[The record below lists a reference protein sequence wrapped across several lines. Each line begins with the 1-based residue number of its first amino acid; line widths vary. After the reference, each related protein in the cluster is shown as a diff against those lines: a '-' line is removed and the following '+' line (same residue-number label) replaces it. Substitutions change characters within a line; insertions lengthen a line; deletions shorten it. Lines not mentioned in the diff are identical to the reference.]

1 MLGLNSAADRRH
13 LLARWTA
20 AQRLVQLLS
29 SVLALSMWIP
39 VLIHRLSET
48 ILFHVS
54 LKHYY
59 ILIKEGQG

>member
-20 AQRLVQLLS
+20 ALLS
-29 SVLALSMWIP
+29 GLCNCSVLALSMWIP
-39 VLIHRLSET
+39 ALIHHLSET